1 MTLGFGLL
9 AGCGGTSAPVVTDT
23 SPASTVSTG
32 QESESS
38 CDGINLD
45 LAARADEHDYSEET
59 DNEAVAEA
67 YWTSA
72 LIEALPVDP
81 STDSFRFDR
90 LNQRYVHMFGY
101 DGEGGFTLDHL
112 KSGLPVVSPVDGCV
126 TRIGNPAEGEVVSE
140 IDVISRP
147 VEPVYPGR
155 ATCNPCR
162 TRFMINGVVPEVTV
176 GQSVVAG
183 GRIGHTPDE
192 GEGALPSGAR
202 VRLYVYADDKHNTL
216 CPTRLLASGIV
227 ADAVAKIS
235 ALVDISVSQGA
246 DEGFELYPKEGLCYE
261 YTAVALP

>member
-1 MTLGFGLL
+1 MTD
-9 AGCGGTSAPVVTDT
+9 S
-23 SPASTVSTG
+23 SPAPTVTTG
-32 QESESS
+32 QEPASL
-38 CDGINLD
+38 CDGINPD
-45 LAARADEHDYSEET
+45 LAARADEHDYSVET
-59 DNEAVAEA
+59 DTEAVAEA

-90 LNQRYVHMFGY
+90 LNRRYVHMFGY

-147 VEPVYPGR
+147 VEPVYPGS

-162 TRFMINGVVPEVTV
+162 TRFTIDGVVPEVTV

-202 VRLYVYADDKHNTL
+202 VRLYVYADDRHNTL
-216 CPTRLLASGIV
+216 CPTRLLAPGIV
-227 ADAVAKIS
+227 AEAVSKIS
-235 ALVDISVSQGA
+235 ALVEISVSQGA
-246 DEGFELYPKEGLCYE
+246 DEGFELYPKEGLCYG